1 MMNTLHAHKAWQA
14 EQRLLAGDQW
24 VDNDLLFTL
33 WNGEPIRPD
42 TFSDW
47 FRKFIEKTD
56 LPPISLH
63 ALRHTSATLQI
74 MGGLPVKTVS
84 SRLGHARETTT
95 RDIYSHAIQS
105 LDAKAAD
112 VLEDILNPAAQSNK

>member
-1 MMNTLHAHKAWQA
+1 MMKVLHGHKAWQS
-14 EQRLLAGDQW
+14 EQRLQAGDQW

-33 WNGEPIRPD
+33 WNGEPVRPD
-42 TFSDW
+42 TVSAW
-47 FRKFIEKTD
+47 FRNFIAKTD
-56 LPPISLH
+56 LPHISLH
-63 ALRHTSATLQI
+63 SLRHTSATLQI
-74 MGGLPVKTVS
+74 MSGLPVKTVS

-112 VLEDILNPAAQSNK
+112 VLEDILNPAAQ